1 MTAAP
6 RSRYLA
12 LSTGLTYHVLEWPHP
27 ESRTTVVL
35 VHGFLDLAWGWRWVA
50 EHLARD
56 YHVIAPDL
64 RGHGDSD
71 WIGSGGYYYFFDYLA
86 DLDSLLPRVCRERT
100 VLVGHSMGGSVASY
114 YTGARAGRGGVQPA
128 ALALLEGLGPPE
140 TVELAPDG
148 QARRVASWMEQW
160 RKVRTQQPRPV
171 ATVEQAAAR
180 LRHHDPLLGE
190 AQALELARL
199 GTRPVRGG
207 LAWKH
212 DPLHVT
218 YGPLP
223 FRRQL
228 AAELWSQ
235 VTCPVLIVDA
245 TASTLRLP
253 EPEAALRRASFARA
267 EHVLLDDAG
276 HMMQRHQPA
285 ALAERL
291 RAFVGAL

>member
-1 MTAAP
+1 MSATP

-12 LSTGLTYHVLEWPHP
+12 LATGLTYHVLEWPHP

-71 WIGSGGYYYFFDYLA
+71 WIGSGGYYYFPDYLA
-86 DLDSLLPRVCRERT
+86 DLDSLLPRVTRDRV

-114 YTGARAGRGGVQPA
+114 YTGVRAGRGGVEPVG
-128 ALALLEGLGPPE
+128 LALLEGLGPPE
-140 TVELAPDG
+140 TVETAPDA
-148 QARRVASWMEQW
+148 QARRMASWIEQW
-160 RKVRTQQPRPV
+160 KKARTKLPRPV
-171 ATVEQAAAR
+171 PTLAQAAAR
-180 LRHHDPLLGE
+180 LRHHDPLLE
-190 AQALELARL
+190 EDKALELAQL
-199 GTRPVRGG
+199 GTRAVPGG

-223 FRRQL
+223 FRRQV
-228 AAELWSQ
+228 AAELWAQ

-245 TASTLRLP
+245 MQSTLRLP
-253 EPEAALRRASFARA
+253 EPEAALRRGSFARA
-267 EHVLLDDAG
+267 DHVLLDGAG

-285 ALAERL
+285 ALAQRL
-291 RAFVGAL
+291 RTFVGAL